1 MMVMT
6 RLGLAKEENRPILAM
21 NILTKNKGIST
32 EDRLSLL
39 IAMPVIL
46 DKINRTLSD
55 ESIQDLKDAIEES
68 GESAKDFINEMMVE
82 EIDGKEFVEAALA
95 HKNRI
100 EKLED
105 LRGRLVDQAKKTS
118 RRPSDY
124 MHKLLTNMLVTSDGV
139 QMPKSRDIAAVP
151 ELMGLKA
158 TVVSINNTTHS
169 YLCGGCANNHLADV
183 RIAFEDFNMEFYID
197 NDFIIAVE
205 NED

>member
-1 MMVMT
+1 VLRFSYRYPFTATKVLTTTNNNYHGKFKKDEFTPILSDIIRMMVMT

-82 EIDGKEFVEAALA
+82 EIDGKEFVALA

-100 EKLED
+100 E
-105 LRGRLVDQAKKTS
+105 
-118 RRPSDY
+118 
-124 MHKLLTNMLVTSDGV
+124 N
-139 QMPKSRDIAAVP
+139 
-151 ELMGLKA
+151 
-158 TVVSINNTTHS
+158 
-169 YLCGGCANNHLADV
+169 
-183 RIAFEDFNMEFYID
+183 
-197 NDFIIAVE
+197 
-205 NED
+205 

>member
-6 RLGLAKEENRPILAM
+6 RLGLAKRENRPILAM

-55 ESIQDLKDAIEES
+55 ESIQDLNAIEES

-100 EKLED
+100 E
-105 LRGRLVDQAKKTS
+105 
-118 RRPSDY
+118 
-124 MHKLLTNMLVTSDGV
+124 N
-139 QMPKSRDIAAVP
+139 
-151 ELMGLKA
+151 
-158 TVVSINNTTHS
+158 
-169 YLCGGCANNHLADV
+169 
-183 RIAFEDFNMEFYID
+183 
-197 NDFIIAVE
+197 
-205 NED
+205 